1 MVPGASYQNGTNSR
15 QTIRIILVG
24 DLMHYHKRPSRF
36 SSLTICFLLLL
47 GMLAAVTAS
56 CSAQPSITEHAALM
70 NLREMTRDGKLP
82 AESVVEAIENRFE
95 GTTTGVLARLLRA
108 RIRLENGNPNGA
120 ADLLNSPLFAE
131 KTELGDYALWLR
143 GRSLLAAGNRNTAE
157 DVFGDLI
164 RKYPGSMRAG
174 EARLMLAES
183 LIESG
188 KSDLVPALLEDLNAQ
203 NNGEALLLT
212 ARSFESRNDRP
223 GASSYYRKAYFYAA
237 GTKAGQKAEAR
248 LTELGEDLTPKDKGE
263 IFARAEGFYKKGQFT
278 EAAAAYDSYVTAY
291 PSEITNELQFKRI
304 RSYAR
309 SGQMPVAAFVFGKL
323 PDTAKEKPAAFYEM
337 ATGYARARDWVAV
350 QKAVNDLR
358 AAFPKSDM
366 TPKTMVAVGDIAGE
380 QRRQLDKNY
389 YLKLTLSMYPN
400 AIEIAKAQFELA
412 WAQHELKDFDQS
424 SKMLTEHLA
433 RYVDE
438 DTSYRGQSAYWAAR
452 DSEKAGKI
460 DEACALYDGT
470 LYRYGA
476 NWYGYLA
483 LQRLT
488 SLRQRGKCQGPA
500 KFPADSL
507 VPRAIENL
515 KKITVAAETATE
527 KELRRA
533 VKSEELGTVGLFD
546 WAIEELQEAKKTADK
561 SPKINLALAKHYRL
575 KGDNVQAL
583 LALAPSYPDYPQMF
597 PEEMGREEWDIFY
610 PLSHWNEIKYWAGKR
625 NLDPY
630 HVAGLIRQET
640 IFNPRAKSSANAYGL
655 MQLLIPT
662 AQSMAKKYGAAATS
676 INGFALY
683 NPSLNIELGT
693 AYMREQL
700 TKYGT
705 IEYMSVAYNAGPGRV
720 VSWKR
725 TLPFEMD
732 EFVEEIPFSE
742 TRGYVKGV
750 IRNSAQYRRLYDEAG
765 NFKPNVGIRPVRAA
779 VDSIPAQQLAVKFP
793 ELVVEGRR
801 KASK

>member
-1 MVPGASYQNGTNSR
+1 MVPDASYQNGTNSR
-15 QTIRIILVG
+15 QSIRIILVG
-24 DLMHYHKRPSRF
+24 DLMLYHKRPSRF

-143 GRSLLAAGNRNTAE
+143 GRSLLAAGNRNRAE
-157 DVFGDLI
+157 EVLGDLI

-350 QKAVNDLR
+350 QKAVNDLLT
-358 AAFPKSDM
+358 AFPKSDT

-400 AIEIAKAQFELA
+400 AIEIAKAQF
-412 WAQHELKDFDQS
+412 
-424 SKMLTEHLA
+424 
-433 RYVDE
+433 
-438 DTSYRGQSAYWAAR
+438 
-452 DSEKAGKI
+452 
-460 DEACALYDGT
+460 
-470 LYRYGA
+470 
-476 NWYGYLA
+476 
-483 LQRLT
+483 
-488 SLRQRGKCQGPA
+488 
-500 KFPADSL
+500 
-507 VPRAIENL
+507 
-515 KKITVAAETATE
+515 
-527 KELRRA
+527 
-533 VKSEELGTVGLFD
+533 
-546 WAIEELQEAKKTADK
+546 
-561 SPKINLALAKHYRL
+561 
-575 KGDNVQAL
+575 
-583 LALAPSYPDYPQMF
+583 
-597 PEEMGREEWDIFY
+597 
-610 PLSHWNEIKYWAGKR
+610 
-625 NLDPY
+625 
-630 HVAGLIRQET
+630 
-640 IFNPRAKSSANAYGL
+640 
-655 MQLLIPT
+655 
-662 AQSMAKKYGAAATS
+662 
-676 INGFALY
+676 
-683 NPSLNIELGT
+683 
-693 AYMREQL
+693 
-700 TKYGT
+700 
-705 IEYMSVAYNAGPGRV
+705 
-720 VSWKR
+720 
-725 TLPFEMD
+725 
-732 EFVEEIPFSE
+732 
-742 TRGYVKGV
+742 
-750 IRNSAQYRRLYDEAG
+750 
-765 NFKPNVGIRPVRAA
+765 
-779 VDSIPAQQLAVKFP
+779 
-793 ELVVEGRR
+793 
-801 KASK
+801 